1 MFEPAQ
7 KAPINPISITRVK
20 KGDIINRS
28 LDFFSHASAPAPE
41 DGLLIREDRGQKIR
55 GTSIYIRNSDLKKIK
70 KIDFGEELVVR
81 PWEETNED

>member
-7 KAPINPISITRVK
+7 KAPINPITITRVK
-20 KGDIINRS
+20 KGDVINRS
-28 LDFFSHASAPAPE
+28 LDFFSHASGTAPE

-70 KIDFGEELVVR
+70 KIKNGEEIIVY
-81 PWEETNED
+81 PWEETDEN